1 MQFSVHRVKTWF
13 AGSSHVTEISLVFP
27 YRKDIIYNMV
37 NNTLKSISPEN
48 TSCIEAAFFFKLYF
62 YLFEG
67 LMTKHKI

>member
-13 AGSSHVTEISLVFP
+13 AGSSHATEISLVFP
-27 YRKDIIYNMV
+27 YRKDNVYNMV

-48 TSCIEAAFFFKLYF
+48 TAYIEGAFFLNYIF

-67 LMTKHKI
+67 FMTKHKI